1 MNREKRRALFEL
13 LSEEVSVGLYEHLD
27 WSKAKLVL
35 PSNLSDIKIRNV
47 PKSIIFKQENVTE
60 VIEENSL
67 VLVFCSA
74 KNPGGG
80 VSRGSIAQEEDISLT
95 TSWFFQVKDIKGFYL
110 DKYSNAINTDN
121 MIYVE
126 KGFLLKDK
134 NGNDLSPISVSF
146 VGATAPNIKG
156 MKDQGYS
163 IDYKLIKKTLGLR
176 VENILKLATQQNK
189 ETLILGA
196 WGCGVFGLSSEM
208 VAEVFNEKL
217 NEGWFEG
224 NIIFSIPEEKML
236 NDFEK
241 IIKTPLKKINK
252 NHTKKN

>member
-1 MNREKRRALFEL
+1 MNREERRLSFENF
-13 LSEEVSVGLYEHLD
+13 SMAVEIGLYEDLA
-27 WSKAKLVL
+27 WSKSELVL
-35 PSNLSDIKIRNV
+35 PSDLKNIKSFSI
-47 PKSIIFKQENVTE
+47 PKNITFKKENVTD

-95 TSWFFQVKDIKGFYL
+95 TSWFFQVKDIKGSYL
-110 DKYSNAINTDN
+110 NKHSDAINTDN

-134 NGNDLSPISVSF
+134 DGNDISPIPVSF

-156 MKDQGYS
+156 MKDQGHS
-163 IDYKLIKKTLGLR
+163 IDYKLIKKTLALR
-176 VENILKLATQQNK
+176 VENILKLATQKNK

-208 VAEVFNEKL
+208 VAEVFKEKL
-217 NEGWFEG
+217 NEGWFKG
-224 NIIFSIPEEKML
+224 NIIFSIPNEKML

-241 IIKTPLKKINK
+241 IIKSPIKKINK
-252 NHTKKN
+252 KY